1 MKTDKE
7 SIIAALK
14 LWFRKDDVFEI
25 RVLDATTSEWMRPH
39 MESGYFDYEH
49 IPDAA
54 EAIGKLRSYR
64 GAYAT
69 VNPVNPDLLARA
81 CNRLRGITREA
92 TTADTDILSR
102 RWLLIDCDPKR
113 VSGVSSSD
121 PEHEAAISMACKIR
135 AGLSASGWPDPILID
150 SGNGAQMMYRGF
162 VFGIGTR
169 RNLVQRCIAGIATA
183 GDDKVDVDL
192 TVFNPARIWRI
203 PGTMNCKGDDVKTR
217 PHRMAQIL
225 SVPEKFGIVTPEQME
240 TATSWK
246 SAATAEQTTSLPSGG
261 AQETSSLPSREV
273 SEFNLDDW
281 IARYCPEL
289 GAPQVWKDGRKWV
302 FPVCPFNDAH
312 RNRSAVLIQQSNGAI
327 AFRCHHNSCAGN
339 DWFKLR
345 ELREPGC
352 HDRKEQPLPDV
363 DISGILAQKPKE
375 QPPPAEPKPD
385 NREPA
390 LAPLPEKL
398 LDVPG
403 FIKEY
408 TEYTMRTGQ
417 YPNRI
422 LAFCSALAFLA
433 FLTGRKIT
441 DERNNRGNIYLV
453 ALANSG
459 TGKDHPRKVN
469 MNVAIQN
476 DLGACIAES
485 FGSGEGLE
493 DAMFLHPSMLFEID
507 EFDTVFNALKF
518 AKDGRG
524 ESIMEKLLRFYG
536 ASNGVYKMRKLSIRN
551 NDGKKTDD
559 DRKIVNPHLVILG
572 TAIPKFFYSA
582 LSERVLANGLIARCM
597 ILDAG
602 KRGHGRKPS
611 GESIP
616 DAITRAIEII
626 GKYGQSGNLTEINPA
641 PMLIPAA
648 PDADVLLSKLNE
660 KYDCIYDRHE
670 AEQRNEAVWARVS
683 EKVCK
688 LSMLYAV
695 SENPVK
701 PVITVPGIK
710 WAAAFVEHITDQ
722 MLFMVDAYSFENLFD
737 EKCRKA
743 VRYIREAGGRV
754 AHGVLLKRMHESK
767 EVFKQIIETL
777 EENGT
782 ISHELKGSGASMTR
796 FYLLR

>member
-7 SIIAALK
+7 SIVSALK
-14 LWFRKDDVFEI
+14 LWFREGDVFEI

-39 MESGYFDYEH
+39 MESGYFDHEH

-54 EAIGKLRSYR
+54 DAIGKLRSYR

-92 TTADTDILSR
+92 TTSDSDILSR
-102 RWLLIDCDPKR
+102 RWLLVDCDPKR

-121 PEHEAAISMACKIR
+121 SEHEAALSMACKIR
-135 AGLSASGWPDPILID
+135 DGLSASGWPDPIMQD
-150 SGNGAQMMYRGF
+150 SGNGAQMMYRIDLPPDDG
-162 VFGIGTR
+162 G
-169 RNLVQRCIAGIATA
+169 LVQRCIAGIATA
-183 GDDKVDVDL
+183 GDDQVDVDL

-203 PGTMNCKGDDVKTR
+203 PGTMNCKGDDVPTR

-225 SVPEKFGIVTPEQME
+225 SVPEKKGTVSITQME
-240 TATSWK
+240 KAAAWK
-246 SAATAEQTTSLPSGG
+246 NIQPTVTAETAIEP
-261 AQETSSLPSREV
+261 V
-273 SEFNLDDW
+273 NSEFDLDSW
-281 IARYCPEL
+281 IRQYCPEL
-289 GAPQVWKDGRKWV
+289 GEPQIWKDGRKWV
-302 FPVCPFNDAH
+302 FPVCPFNEAH
-312 RNRSAVLIQQSNGAI
+312 RNKSAVLIQQSNGAI
-327 AFRCHHNSCAGN
+327 AFRCHHNSCTGN
-339 DWFKLR
+339 DWHKLR
-345 ELREPGC
+345 ELRQPGC
-352 HDRKEQPLPDV
+352 YDLKEENLPDV
-363 DISGILAQKPKE
+363 DISCILNQKPRHTA
-375 QPPPAEPKPD
+375 PAETAEVPD
-385 NREPA
+385 KEHT
-390 LAPLPEKL
+390 LAPIPDRL
-398 LDVPG
+398 LAIPG
-403 FIKEY
+403 FINEY

-417 YPNRI
+417 YPNRV
-422 LAFCSALAFLA
+422 LAFCSALAFLS
-433 FLTGRKIT
+433 FLTGRKIK

-476 DLGACIAES
+476 NLGACIAES

-507 EFDTVFNALKF
+507 EFDTVFNSLKF
-518 AKDGRG
+518 ARDGRG

-551 NDGKKTDD
+551 NDGKKTND

-616 DAITRAIEII
+616 EAITRAIEII

-641 PMLIPAA
+641 PMLIPAL
-648 PDADVLLSKLNE
+648 PDADALLSKLNE

-670 AEQRNEAVWARVS
+670 AEQRNEAMAFWARVF

-701 PVITVPGIK
+701 PVITVPGVK

>member
-7 SIIAALK
+7 SIVSALK
-14 LWFRKDDVFEI
+14 LWFREGDVFEI
-25 RVLDATTSEWMRPH
+25 RVLDALSPEWMRPH

-54 EAIGKLRSYR
+54 EAIGKLRSFR

-102 RWLLIDCDPKR
+102 RWLLVDCDPKR

-121 PEHEAAISMACKIR
+121 SEHEAAISMACKIR
-135 AGLSASGWPDPILID
+135 SGLSASGWPDPILID
-150 SGNGAQMMYRGF
+150 SGNGAQMMYRIDLPVEDG
-162 VFGIGTR
+162 G
-169 RNLVQRCIAGIATA
+169 LVQRCIAGIATA

-240 TATSWK
+240 TAASWK
-246 SAATAEQTTSLPSGG
+246 NAAGTTSLPSGG
-261 AQETSSLPSREV
+261 AQETSSLPREV

-327 AFRCHHNSCAGN
+327 AFRCHHNSCTGN

-363 DISGILAQKPKE
+363 DISGILSQKPKA
-375 QPPPAEPKPD
+375 QPPPAEPKTD
-385 NREPA
+385 KEPM

-403 FIKEY
+403 FISDY
-408 TEYTMRTGQ
+408 ADYTMRTGQ

-469 MNVAIQN
+469 MNVAIRH

-507 EFDTVFNALKF
+507 EFDTVFNSLKF
-518 AKDGRG
+518 ARDGRG

-551 NDGKKTDD
+551 NEGKKTDD

-670 AEQRNEAVWARVS
+670 AEQRNEAMAFWARVF

-701 PVITVPGIK
+701 PVISVAGVK
-710 WAAAFVEHITDQ
+710 WAAAFVEHVTDQ

-743 VRYIREAGGRV
+743 VRYIRQAGGKMK
-754 AHGVLLKRMHESK
+754 HSQLLRNMHESK
-767 EVFKQIIETL
+767 EVFKQIMETL
-777 EENGT
+777 QENGT
-782 ISHELKGSGASMTR
+782 VTTDFIPTEGKTAKYYRLA
-796 FYLLR
+796 

>member
-150 SGNGAQMMYRGF
+150 SGNGAQMMYRVDLPVADGD
-162 VFGIGTR
+162 
-169 RNLVQRCIAGIATA
+169 LVQRCIAGIATA

-240 TATSWK
+240 VAASWK
-246 SAATAEQTTSLPSGG
+246 TVSNS
-261 AQETSSLPSREV
+261 ETVPCREV
-273 SEFNLDDW
+273 SDFDLDAW

-289 GAPQVWKDGRKWV
+289 GQPQVWKDGRKWG

-327 AFRCHHNSCAGN
+327 AFRCHHNSCTGN
-339 DWFKLR
+339 DWRKLR
-345 ELREPGC
+345 ELRDPGC
-352 HDRKEQPLPDV
+352 YERKEQPLPDV

-582 LSERVLANGLIARCM
+582 LSERVLPNGLIARCM

-670 AEQRNEAVWARVS
+670 AEQRNEAMAFWARVF

>member
-7 SIIAALK
+7 SIVSALK
-14 LWFRKDDVFEI
+14 LWFREGDVFEI

-54 EAIGKLRSYR
+54 EAISRLRSYR
-64 GAYAT
+64 GAYAM

-102 RWLLIDCDPKR
+102 RWLLVDCDPKR

-121 PEHEAAISMACKIR
+121 SEHEAAISMACKIR
-135 AGLSASGWPDPILID
+135 SGLSASGWPDPIMLD
-150 SGNGAQMMYRGF
+150 SGNGAQMMYRIDLPVEDG
-162 VFGIGTR
+162 G
-169 RNLVQRCIAGIATA
+169 LVQRCIAGIATA

-225 SVPEKFGIVTPEQME
+225 SVPEKTGIVTPEQME
-240 TATSWK
+240 VAASWK
-246 SAATAEQTTSLPSGG
+246 TVSNS
-261 AQETSSLPSREV
+261 ETVPCREV
-273 SEFNLDDW
+273 SDFDLDAW
-281 IARYCPEL
+281 IARFCPEL

-302 FPVCPFNDAH
+302 FPICPFNDAH

-327 AFRCHHNSCAGN
+327 AFRCHHNSCIGN
-339 DWFKLR
+339 DWRKLR
-345 ELREPGC
+345 ELRDPGC
-352 HDRKEQPLPDV
+352 YDRKEQPLPDV

-375 QPPPAEPKPD
+375 QPMPAAEPKPD
-385 NREPA
+385 NVPM

-403 FIKEY
+403 FITEY
-408 TEYTMRTGQ
+408 AEYTMRTGQ

-507 EFDTVFNALKF
+507 EFDTVFNSLKF

-551 NDGKKTDD
+551 NDGKKSDD

-660 KYDCIYDRHE
+660 KYDCIYDKHE
-670 AEQRNEAVWARVS
+670 AAQRNEAMAFWARVF

-701 PVITVPGIK
+701 PVITVPGVK
-710 WAAAFVEHITDQ
+710 WAAAFVEHVTDQ
-722 MLFMVDAYSFENLFD
+722 MLFMVDAYSFENTFD

-743 VRYIREAGGRV
+743 VRYIREARGRV

-782 ISHELKGSGASMTR
+782 ITHELKGSGASMTR

>member
-14 LWFRKDDVFEI
+14 LWFREGDVFEI

-54 EAIGKLRSYR
+54 EAIGKLRSFR

-102 RWLLIDCDPKR
+102 RWLLVDCDPKR

-150 SGNGAQMMYRGF
+150 SGNGAQMMYRIDLPVADGD
-162 VFGIGTR
+162 
-169 RNLVQRCIAGIATA
+169 LVQRCIAGIATA

-225 SVPEKFGIVTPEQME
+225 SAPEKFGIVTPEQME
-240 TATSWK
+240 TAASWK

-261 AQETSSLPSREV
+261 VQETSSLPREV

-281 IARYCPEL
+281 ILRYCPEL
-289 GAPQVWKDGRKWV
+289 GQPQVWKDGRKWV

-312 RNRSAVLIQQSNGAI
+312 RNRSAVLIQQANGAI
-327 AFRCHHNSCAGN
+327 AFRCHHNSCTGN

-345 ELREPGC
+345 ELRDPGC
-352 HDRKEQPLPDV
+352 YDRKEQPLPDV
-363 DISGILAQKPKE
+363 DISGILAQKPKA
-375 QPPPAEPKPD
+375 QSPPPEPKPD
-385 NREPA
+385 KEPM

-398 LDVPG
+398 LNVPG
-403 FIKEY
+403 FITEY
-408 TEYTMRTGQ
+408 AEYTMRTGQ

-469 MNVAIQN
+469 MNVAIQH

-507 EFDTVFNALKF
+507 EFDTVFNSLKF
-518 AKDGRG
+518 SRDGRG

-616 DAITRAIEII
+616 EAITRAIEVI

-648 PDADVLLSKLNE
+648 PEADVLLSKLNE

-670 AEQRNEAVWARVS
+670 AEQRNEAMAFWARIF

-701 PVITVPGIK
+701 PVISVAGVR

-722 MLFMVDAYSFENLFD
+722 MLFMVDAYSFENTFD

-743 VRYIREAGGRV
+743 VRYIREARGRV

-782 ISHELKGSGASMTR
+782 ITHELKGSGASMTR
-796 FYLLR
+796 FYFLR

>member
-7 SIIAALK
+7 SIVSALK
-14 LWFRKDDVFEI
+14 LWFREVDVFEI
-25 RVLDATTSEWMRPH
+25 RVLDALSPEWMRPH

-54 EAIGKLRSYR
+54 EAIGKLRSFR
-64 GAYAT
+64 GAYAM

-102 RWLLIDCDPKR
+102 RWLLVDCDPKR

-121 PEHEAAISMACKIR
+121 SEHEAAISMACKIR
-135 AGLSASGWPDPILID
+135 SGLSASGWPDPIMLD
-150 SGNGAQMMYRGF
+150 SGNGAQMMYRIDLPVEDG
-162 VFGIGTR
+162 G
-169 RNLVQRCIAGIATA
+169 LVQRCIAGIATA
-183 GDDKVDVDL
+183 GDDKADVDL

-225 SVPEKFGIVTPEQME
+225 SVPEKTGIVTPEQME
-240 TATSWK
+240 VAASWK
-246 SAATAEQTTSLPSGG
+246 TVSNSEIVPC
-261 AQETSSLPSREV
+261 REV
-273 SEFNLDDW
+273 SDFDLAAW

-289 GAPQVWKDGRKWV
+289 GVPQVWKDGRKWV

-327 AFRCHHNSCAGN
+327 AFRCHHNSCTGN
-339 DWFKLR
+339 DWRKLR
-345 ELREPGC
+345 ELRDPGC
-352 HDRKEQPLPDV
+352 YDRKEQPLPDV

-485 FGSGEGLE
+485 FGSGKGLE

-518 AKDGRG
+518 ARDGRG

-551 NDGKKTDD
+551 NEGKKTDD

-626 GKYGQSGNLTEINPA
+626 GKYGQSGNLTEINLA

-670 AEQRNEAVWARVS
+670 AEQRNKAMAFWARVF

-701 PVITVPGIK
+701 PVISVAGVR
-710 WAAAFVEHITDQ
+710 WAAAFVEHVTDQ
-722 MLFMVDAYSFENLFD
+722 MLFMVDAYSFENTFD

-743 VRYIREAGGRV
+743 VRYIREARGRV

-782 ISHELKGSGASMTR
+782 ITHELKGSGASMTR

>member
-7 SIIAALK
+7 SIVSALK
-14 LWFRKDDVFEI
+14 LWFREGDVFEI

-54 EAIGKLRSYR
+54 EAISRLRSYR

-81 CNRLRGITREA
+81 CNRLRGITGEA
-92 TTADTDILSR
+92 TTADTDIVVR

-121 PEHEAAISMACKIR
+121 SEHEAAISMACKIR
-135 AGLSASGWPDPILID
+135 SGLSASGWPDPILLD
-150 SGNGAQMMYRGF
+150 SGNGAQMMYRIDLP
-162 VFGIGTR
+162 VADDD
-169 RNLVQRCIAGIATA
+169 LVQRCIAGIATA
-183 GDDKVDVDL
+183 GDNKVDVDL

-240 TATSWK
+240 VAASWK
-246 SAATAEQTTSLPSGG
+246 TVSNS
-261 AQETSSLPSREV
+261 ETVPCREV
-273 SEFNLDDW
+273 SDFDLDAW

-289 GAPQVWKDGRKWV
+289 GQPQVWKDGRKWV

-327 AFRCHHNSCAGN
+327 AFRCHHNSCTGN
-339 DWFKLR
+339 DWRKLR
-345 ELREPGC
+345 ELRDPGC
-352 HDRKEQPLPDV
+352 YERKEQPLPDV

-670 AEQRNEAVWARVS
+670 AEQRNEAMAFWARVF

-701 PVITVPGIK
+701 PVISVAGVR
-710 WAAAFVEHITDQ
+710 WAAAFVEHVTDQ
-722 MLFMVDAYSFENLFD
+722 MLFMVDAYSFENTFD

-743 VRYIREAGGRV
+743 VRYIREARGRV

-782 ISHELKGSGASMTR
+782 ITHELKGSGASMTR

>member
-49 IPDAA
+49 ITDAA

-150 SGNGAQMMYRGF
+150 SGNGAQMMYRVDLPVADGD
-162 VFGIGTR
+162 
-169 RNLVQRCIAGIATA
+169 LVQRCIAGIATA

-240 TATSWK
+240 TAASWK

-261 AQETSSLPSREV
+261 AQETSSLPIREV

-327 AFRCHHNSCAGN
+327 AFRCHHNSCTGN

-363 DISGILAQKPKE
+363 DISGILAQKPKA
-375 QPPPAEPKPD
+375 QPPPAEPKTD
-385 NREPA
+385 KEPM

-403 FIKEY
+403 FISEY
-408 TEYTMRTGQ
+408 ADYTMRTGQ

-469 MNVAIQN
+469 MNVAIQH

-507 EFDTVFNALKF
+507 EFDIVFNALKF
-518 AKDGRG
+518 ARDGRG

-551 NDGKKTDD
+551 NEGKKTDD

-616 DAITRAIEII
+616 EAITRAIEII

-641 PMLIPAA
+641 PMLISAL
-648 PDADVLLSKLNE
+648 PDADALLSKLNE

-670 AEQRNEAVWARVS
+670 AEQRNEAMAFWARVF

-701 PVITVPGIK
+701 PVITVPGVK

-782 ISHELKGSGASMTR
+782 VTHEIKGTGAGMTR

>member
-7 SIIAALK
+7 SIVSALK
-14 LWFRKDDVFEI
+14 LWFREGDVFEI
-25 RVLDATTSEWMRPH
+25 RVLDALSPEWMRPH

-54 EAIGKLRSYR
+54 EAIGKLRSFW

-102 RWLLIDCDPKR
+102 RWLLVDCDPKR

-121 PEHEAAISMACKIR
+121 SEHEAAISMACKIR
-135 AGLSASGWPDPILID
+135 SGLSASGWPDPIMLD
-150 SGNGAQMMYRGF
+150 SGNGAQMMYRIDLPVEDG
-162 VFGIGTR
+162 G
-169 RNLVQRCIAGIATA
+169 LVQRCIAGIATA

-225 SVPEKFGIVTPEQME
+225 SVPEKTGIVTPEQME
-240 TATSWK
+240 VAASWK
-246 SAATAEQTTSLPSGG
+246 TVSNS
-261 AQETSSLPSREV
+261 ETVPCREV
-273 SEFNLDDW
+273 SDFDLDAW
-281 IARYCPEL
+281 IARVCPEL

-302 FPVCPFNDAH
+302 FPICPFNDAH

-327 AFRCHHNSCAGN
+327 AFRCHHNSCIGN
-339 DWFKLR
+339 DWRKLR
-345 ELREPGC
+345 ELRDPGC
-352 HDRKEQPLPDV
+352 YDRKEQPLPDV

-375 QPPPAEPKPD
+375 QPMPAAEPKPD
-385 NREPA
+385 NVPM

-403 FIKEY
+403 FITEY
-408 TEYTMRTGQ
+408 AEYTMRTGQ

-507 EFDTVFNALKF
+507 EFDTVFNSLKF

-551 NDGKKTDD
+551 NDGKKSDD

-660 KYDCIYDRHE
+660 KYDCIYDKHE
-670 AEQRNEAVWARVS
+670 AAQRNEAMAFWARVF

-701 PVITVPGIK
+701 PVITVPGVK
-710 WAAAFVEHITDQ
+710 WAAAFVEHVTDQ
-722 MLFMVDAYSFENLFD
+722 MLFMVDA
-737 EKCRKA
+737 
-743 VRYIREAGGRV
+743 
-754 AHGVLLKRMHESK
+754 
-767 EVFKQIIETL
+767 
-777 EENGT
+777 
-782 ISHELKGSGASMTR
+782 
-796 FYLLR
+796 

>member
-7 SIIAALK
+7 SIVSALK
-14 LWFRKDDVFEI
+14 LWFREGDVFEI

-54 EAIGKLRSYR
+54 EAISRLRSYR

-92 TTADTDILSR
+92 TTADTDIVVR

-121 PEHEAAISMACKIR
+121 PEHEAALSMACKIR

-150 SGNGAQMMYRGF
+150 SGNGAQMMYRIDLPVADGD
-162 VFGIGTR
+162 
-169 RNLVQRCIAGIATA
+169 LVQRCIAGIATA

-240 TATSWK
+240 VAASWK
-246 SAATAEQTTSLPSGG
+246 TVSNS
-261 AQETSSLPSREV
+261 ETVPCREV
-273 SEFNLDDW
+273 SDFDLDAW

-289 GAPQVWKDGRKWV
+289 GQPQVWKDGRKWV

-327 AFRCHHNSCAGN
+327 AFRCHHNSCTGN
-339 DWFKLR
+339 DWRKLR
-345 ELREPGC
+345 ELRDLGC
-352 HDRKEQPLPDV
+352 YERKEQPLPDV

-469 MNVAIQN
+469 MNVAIQH

-670 AEQRNEAVWARVS
+670 AEQRNEAMAFWARVF

-701 PVITVPGIK
+701 PVISVAGVR
-710 WAAAFVEHITDQ
+710 WAAAFVEHVTDQ
-722 MLFMVDAYSFENLFD
+722 MLFMVDAYSFENTFD

-743 VRYIREAGGRV
+743 VRYIREARGRV

>member
-14 LWFRKDDVFEI
+14 LWFREGDVFEI

-54 EAIGKLRSYR
+54 EAIGKLRSFR

-102 RWLLIDCDPKR
+102 RWLLVDCDPKR

-150 SGNGAQMMYRGF
+150 SGNGAQMMYRIDLPVADGD
-162 VFGIGTR
+162 
-169 RNLVQRCIAGIATA
+169 LVQRCIAGIATA

-225 SVPEKFGIVTPEQME
+225 SAPEKFGIVTPEQME
-240 TATSWK
+240 TAASWK

-261 AQETSSLPSREV
+261 VQETSSLPSREV
-273 SEFNLDDW
+273 SEFNLVDW

-289 GAPQVWKDGRKWV
+289 GQPQVWKDGRKWV

-327 AFRCHHNSCAGN
+327 AFRCHHNSCTGN
-339 DWFKLR
+339 DWRKLR
-345 ELREPGC
+345 ELRDPGC
-352 HDRKEQPLPDV
+352 YDRKEQPLPDV
-363 DISGILAQKPKE
+363 DISGILAQKPRE
-375 QPPPAEPKPD
+375 AQPPPAEEKQT
-385 NREPA
+385 REPM

-469 MNVAIQN
+469 MNVAIRH
-476 DLGACIAES
+476 DLGAWIAES

-493 DAMFLHPSMLFEID
+493 DAMFLHPSMLF
-507 EFDTVFNALKF
+507 
-518 AKDGRG
+518 
-524 ESIMEKLLRFYG
+524 
-536 ASNGVYKMRKLSIRN
+536 
-551 NDGKKTDD
+551 
-559 DRKIVNPHLVILG
+559 
-572 TAIPKFFYSA
+572 
-582 LSERVLANGLIARCM
+582 
-597 ILDAG
+597 
-602 KRGHGRKPS
+602 
-611 GESIP
+611 
-616 DAITRAIEII
+616 
-626 GKYGQSGNLTEINPA
+626 
-641 PMLIPAA
+641 
-648 PDADVLLSKLNE
+648 
-660 KYDCIYDRHE
+660 
-670 AEQRNEAVWARVS
+670 
-683 EKVCK
+683 
-688 LSMLYAV
+688 
-695 SENPVK
+695 
-701 PVITVPGIK
+701 
-710 WAAAFVEHITDQ
+710 
-722 MLFMVDAYSFENLFD
+722 
-737 EKCRKA
+737 
-743 VRYIREAGGRV
+743 
-754 AHGVLLKRMHESK
+754 
-767 EVFKQIIETL
+767 
-777 EENGT
+777 
-782 ISHELKGSGASMTR
+782 
-796 FYLLR
+796 

>member
-7 SIIAALK
+7 SIVSALK
-14 LWFRKDDVFEI
+14 LWFREGDVFEI
-25 RVLDATTSEWMRPH
+25 RVLDAVSPEWMRPH

-54 EAIGKLRSYR
+54 EAISRLRSFR

-102 RWLLIDCDPKR
+102 RWLLVDCDPKR

-121 PEHEAAISMACKIR
+121 SEHEAAISMACKIR
-135 AGLSASGWPDPILID
+135 SGLSASGWPDPILLD
-150 SGNGAQMMYRGF
+150 SGNGAQMMYRIDLPVEDG
-162 VFGIGTR
+162 G
-169 RNLVQRCIAGIATA
+169 LVQRCIAGIATA

-240 TATSWK
+240 IAASWK
-246 SAATAEQTTSLPSGG
+246 SAATAEQTTSLPNGCV
-261 AQETSSLPSREV
+261 QTTTSLPREV
-273 SEFNLDDW
+273 SDFDLDAW
-281 IARYCPEL
+281 IARFCPEL
-289 GAPQVWKDGRKWV
+289 GQPQVWKDGRKWV

-327 AFRCHHNSCAGN
+327 AFRCHHNSCTGN
-339 DWFKLR
+339 DWHKLR
-345 ELREPGC
+345 ELRDPGC
-352 HDRKEQPLPDV
+352 YDRKEQPLPDV

-385 NREPA
+385 KEPM

-507 EFDTVFNALKF
+507 EFDTVFNSLKF
-518 AKDGRG
+518 ARDGRG

-551 NDGKKTDD
+551 NEGKKTDD

-648 PDADVLLSKLNE
+648 PEADVLLSKLNE

-670 AEQRNEAVWARVS
+670 AEQRNEAMAFWARVF

-695 SENPVK
+695 SENPVN
-701 PVITVPGIK
+701 PVISVPGVK

-743 VRYIREAGGRV
+743 VRYIREARGRV

-782 ISHELKGSGASMTR
+782 ITHELKGSGASMTR

>member
-7 SIIAALK
+7 SIVTTLN
-14 LWFRKDDVFEI
+14 LWFRKDDVFEV
-25 RVLDATTSEWMRPH
+25 RVLDAVTSEWMRPH

-54 EAIGKLRSYR
+54 EAISRLRSYR

-121 PEHEAAISMACKIR
+121 PEHEAALSMACKIR
-135 AGLSASGWPDPILID
+135 SGLAASGWPDPILID
-150 SGNGAQMMYRGF
+150 SGNGAQMMYRIDLPVADGD
-162 VFGIGTR
+162 
-169 RNLVQRCIAGIATA
+169 LVQHCIAGIATA

-192 TVFNPARIWRI
+192 TVFNPARIWRL
-203 PGTMNCKGDDVKTR
+203 PGTMNCKGDDVPSR
-217 PHRMAQIL
+217 PHRMARIL
-225 SVPEKFGIVTPEQME
+225 SVPEKFRIVTPSQME
-240 TATSWK
+240 IAASWK
-246 SAATAEQTTSLPSGG
+246 DAAETTSLPNGSE
-261 AQETSSLPSREV
+261 QTTTSLPREI

-281 IARYCPEL
+281 ILRHCPEL
-289 GAPQVWKDGRKWV
+289 GQPQVWKDGRKWV

-312 RNRSAVLIQQSNGAI
+312 RNRSAVLIQQANGAI

-339 DWFKLR
+339 DWHKLR

-352 HDRKEQPLPDV
+352 HNRKEQPLPDV
-363 DISGILAQKPKE
+363 DISGILKQKPKV
-375 QPPPAEPKPD
+375 QPSLVEPKTD
-385 NREPA
+385 KEPM

-398 LDVPG
+398 LAVPG
-403 FIKEY
+403 FITEY
-408 TEYTMRTGQ
+408 ADYTMRTGQ

-469 MNVAIQN
+469 MNVAIQH

-507 EFDTVFNALKF
+507 EFDTVFNSLKF
-518 AKDGRG
+518 SRDGRG

-551 NDGKKTDD
+551 NDGTKTDD

-616 DAITRAIEII
+616 EAISRTIEII

-648 PDADVLLSKLNE
+648 PEADVLLSKLNE

-670 AEQRNEAVWARVS
+670 AEQRNEAMAFWARVF

-701 PVITVPGIK
+701 PVITVPGVK

-722 MLFMVDAYSFENLFD
+722 MLFMVDSYSFENQFD

-743 VRYIREAGGRV
+743 VRYIREARGRV

-782 ISHELKGSGASMTR
+782 ITHEIKGTGASMTR

>member
-1 MKTDKE
+1 MKSDKE
-7 SIIAALK
+7 SIISALK
-14 LWFRKDDVFEI
+14 LWFRKGDVFEI
-25 RVLDATTSEWMRPH
+25 RVLDAVSTGWMRPH

-54 EAIGKLRSYR
+54 DAICRLRAYR

-92 TTADTDILSR
+92 TTSDSDILAR

-121 PEHEAAISMACKIR
+121 AEHEAAITMACKIR
-135 AGLSASGWPDPILID
+135 AGLAASGWPDPILLD
-150 SGNGAQMMYRGF
+150 SGNGAQMMYRIDLPVADGD
-162 VFGIGTR
+162 
-169 RNLVQRCIAGIATA
+169 LVQRCIAGIATA

-203 PGTMNCKGDDVKTR
+203 PGTMNCKGDDVPSR
-217 PHRMAQIL
+217 PHRMARVL
-225 SVPEKFGIVTPEQME
+225 SVPEKRGVVTPEQME
-240 TATSWK
+240 IAASWK
-246 SAATAEQTTSLPSGG
+246 DAPPAAETTSLPSDGVQ
-261 AQETSSLPSREV
+261 ATTSLPREV
-273 SEFNLDDW
+273 SEFDLDAW
-281 IARYCPEL
+281 IARFCPEL
-289 GAPQVWKDGRKWV
+289 GEPQVWKDGRKWV

-312 RNRSAVLIQQSNGAI
+312 RNRSAVLIQHSNGAI
-327 AFRCHHNSCAGN
+327 AFRCHHNSCTGN
-339 DWFKLR
+339 DWRKLR
-345 ELREPGC
+345 ELRDPGC
-352 HDRKEQPLPDV
+352 YERRESTLPDV
-363 DISGILAQKPKE
+363 DISGILVQKPKTE
-375 QPPPAEPKPD
+375 TPPVEEKIE
-385 NREPA
+385 REPVF
-390 LAPLPEKL
+390 APLPEKL

-403 FIKEY
+403 FVTEY
-408 TEYTMRTGQ
+408 VEYTMRTGQ

-422 LAFCSALAFLA
+422 LSFCSALAFLA
-433 FLTGRKIT
+433 FLTGRKIM
-441 DERNNRGNIYLV
+441 DERNNRSNIYLV

-476 DLGACIAES
+476 DLGACIAEA

-518 AKDGRG
+518 ARDGRG

-551 NDGKKTDD
+551 GDGKKTDD
-559 DRKIVNPHLVILG
+559 DRKIVNPNLVILG

-616 DAITRAIEII
+616 EAITRAIEVIS
-626 GKYGQSGNLTEINPA
+626 KYGQSGNLTEINPE
-641 PMLIPAA
+641 PMLIPASPEA
-648 PDADVLLSKLNE
+648 DALLTKLNE

-670 AEQRNEAVWARVS
+670 AAQRNEAMAFWARVF

-695 SENPVK
+695 SENPVN
-701 PVITVPGIK
+701 PVVSVAGVK
-710 WAAAFVEHITDQ
+710 WAAAFVEHITEQ
-722 MLFMVDAYSFENLFD
+722 MLLMVDAYSFENMFD

-782 ISHELKGSGASMTR
+782 ISHEMKGSGVSMTR
-796 FYLLR
+796 FYFLR

>member
-49 IPDAA
+49 ITDAA

-150 SGNGAQMMYRGF
+150 SGNGAQMMYRVDLPVADGD
-162 VFGIGTR
+162 
-169 RNLVQRCIAGIATA
+169 LVQRCIAGIATA

-240 TATSWK
+240 TAASWK

-312 RNRSAVLIQQSNGAI
+312 RNRSAVLIQHANGAI
-327 AFRCHHNSCAGN
+327 AFRCHHNSCTGN
-339 DWFKLR
+339 DWRKLR
-345 ELREPGC
+345 ELRDPGC
-352 HDRKEQPLPDV
+352 YDRKEQPLPDV
-363 DISGILAQKPKE
+363 DISGILAQKPRAA
-375 QPPPAEPKPD
+375 QPPPAEEKPD
-385 NREPA
+385 KEPM

-469 MNVAIQN
+469 MNVAIQH

-518 AKDGRG
+518 ARDGRG

-611 GESIP
+611 GETIP

-626 GKYGQSGNLTEINPA
+626 GKYGQSGNLTEINPT

-648 PDADVLLSKLNE
+648 PEADVLLSKLNE
-660 KYDCIYDRHE
+660 KYDCIYDKHE
-670 AEQRNEAVWARVS
+670 AEQHNEAMAFWARVF

-695 SENPVK
+695 SENPVN
-701 PVITVPGIK
+701 PVITVPGVK

-754 AHGVLLKRMHESK
+754 AHGVLLKRMHKSK

-782 ISHELKGSGASMTR
+782 VTHEIKGTGAGMTR

>member
-7 SIIAALK
+7 SIVSALK
-14 LWFRKDDVFEI
+14 LWFREGDVFEI

-54 EAIGKLRSYR
+54 EAISRLRSYR

-92 TTADTDILSR
+92 TTADTDIVVR

-121 PEHEAAISMACKIR
+121 PEHEAALSMACKIR

-150 SGNGAQMMYRGF
+150 SGNGAQMMYRIDLPVADGD
-162 VFGIGTR
+162 
-169 RNLVQRCIAGIATA
+169 LVQRCIAGIATA

-240 TATSWK
+240 VAASWK
-246 SAATAEQTTSLPSGG
+246 TVSNS
-261 AQETSSLPSREV
+261 ETVPCREV
-273 SEFNLDDW
+273 SDFDLDAW

-289 GAPQVWKDGRKWV
+289 GQPQVWKDGRKWV

-327 AFRCHHNSCAGN
+327 AFRCHHNSCTGN
-339 DWFKLR
+339 DWRKLR
-345 ELREPGC
+345 ELRDPGC
-352 HDRKEQPLPDV
+352 YERKEQPLPDV
-363 DISGILAQKPKE
+363 DIFGILAQKPKE

-670 AEQRNEAVWARVS
+670 AEQRNEAMAFWARVF

-701 PVITVPGIK
+701 PVISVAGVR
-710 WAAAFVEHITDQ
+710 WAAAFVEHVTDQ
-722 MLFMVDAYSFENLFD
+722 MLFMVDAYSFENTFD

-743 VRYIREAGGRV
+743 VRYIREARGRV

-782 ISHELKGSGASMTR
+782 ITHELKGSGASMTR

>member
-7 SIIAALK
+7 SIVSALR
-14 LWFRKDDVFEI
+14 LWFQTDDVFEI

-69 VNPVNPDLLARA
+69 VNPVNPDLLGRA
-81 CNRLRGITREA
+81 CNRLRGITGEA
-92 TTADTDILSR
+92 TTSDSDILSR
-102 RWLLIDCDPKR
+102 RWLLVDCDPKR

-121 PEHEAAISMACKIR
+121 AEHEAAISMACKIR
-135 AGLSASGWPDPILID
+135 SGLVASGWPDPILID
-150 SGNGAQMMYRGF
+150 SGNGAQMMYRIDLP
-162 VFGIGTR
+162 VADDD
-169 RNLVQRCIAGIATA
+169 LVQRCIAGIATA
-183 GDDKVDVDL
+183 GDNKVDVDL

-217 PHRMAQIL
+217 PHRMAQVL
-225 SVPEKFGIVTPEQME
+225 FAPEKFGIVTPEQME
-240 TATSWK
+240 TAASWK
-246 SAATAEQTTSLPSGG
+246 NTAPVV
-261 AQETSSLPSREV
+261 AETSSLPREV
-273 SEFNLDDW
+273 SEFDLDGW
-281 IARYCPEL
+281 IAKFCPEL
-289 GAPQVWKDGRKWV
+289 GKPQVWKDGRKWV

-327 AFRCHHNSCAGN
+327 AFRCHHNSCTSN
-339 DWFKLR
+339 DWHKLR
-345 ELREPGC
+345 ELRDPGC
-352 HDRKEQPLPDV
+352 YDRRETTLPDV
-363 DISGILAQKPKE
+363 DISGILAQKPKA
-375 QPPPAEPKPD
+375 QSPPPEPKPD
-385 NREPA
+385 KEPM

-398 LDVPG
+398 LNVPG
-403 FIKEY
+403 FITEY
-408 TEYTMRTGQ
+408 ADYTMRTGQ

-469 MNVAIQN
+469 MNVAIRH

-507 EFDTVFNALKF
+507 EFDTVFNSLKF

-626 GKYGQSGNLTEINPA
+626 GKYGQSGNLTEINPT
-641 PMLIPAA
+641 PMLIPAL
-648 PDADVLLSKLNE
+648 PDADA
-660 KYDCIYDRHE
+660 CC
-670 AEQRNEAVWARVS
+670 RNSTR
-683 EKVCK
+683 
-688 LSMLYAV
+688 
-695 SENPVK
+695 N
-701 PVITVPGIK
+701 T
-710 WAAAFVEHITDQ
+710 T
-722 MLFMVDAYSFENLFD
+722 
-737 EKCRKA
+737 
-743 VRYIREAGGRV
+743 
-754 AHGVLLKRMHESK
+754 
-767 EVFKQIIETL
+767 
-777 EENGT
+777 
-782 ISHELKGSGASMTR
+782 ASMTGTKPNSATR
-796 FYLLR
+796 RWRSGPASSRRCASSPCSTPSPKTRSSPSSPSPASNGRPPSWSTSPTRCCLWWTHTPSRTSSMRSAARPCATSAKPEDGSRTAFCSNGCTNPRRCSSRSSRRWRRTEPSRTSSRGAAPA

>member
-7 SIIAALK
+7 SIVSALK
-14 LWFRKDDVFEI
+14 LWFREGDVFEI

-54 EAIGKLRSYR
+54 EAISRLRSYR

-81 CNRLRGITREA
+81 CNRLRCITREA

-102 RWLLIDCDPKR
+102 RWLLVDCDPKR

-121 PEHEAAISMACKIR
+121 SEHEAAISMACKIR
-135 AGLSASGWPDPILID
+135 SGLSASGWPDPIMLD
-150 SGNGAQMMYRGF
+150 SGNGAQMMYRIDLPVEDG
-162 VFGIGTR
+162 G
-169 RNLVQRCIAGIATA
+169 LVQRCIAGIATA

-240 TATSWK
+240 VAASWK
-246 SAATAEQTTSLPSGG
+246 TVSNSEIVPC
-261 AQETSSLPSREV
+261 REV
-273 SEFNLDDW
+273 SDFDLAAW

-289 GAPQVWKDGRKWV
+289 GVPQVWKDGRKWV

-327 AFRCHHNSCAGN
+327 AFRCHHNSCTGN
-339 DWFKLR
+339 DWRKLR
-345 ELREPGC
+345 ELRDPGC
-352 HDRKEQPLPDV
+352 YDRRETTLPDV
-363 DISGILAQKPKE
+363 DISGILAQKPKA
-375 QPPPAEPKPD
+375 QSPPPEPKPD
-385 NREPA
+385 KEPM

-398 LDVPG
+398 LNVPG
-403 FIKEY
+403 FITEY
-408 TEYTMRTGQ
+408 ADYTMRTGQ

-469 MNVAIQN
+469 MNVAIRH

-648 PDADVLLSKLNE
+648 PEADVLLSKLNE
-660 KYDCIYDRHE
+660 KYDCIYDKHE
-670 AEQRNEAVWARVS
+670 AEQRNEAMAFWARVF

-701 PVITVPGIK
+701 PVISVAGVR
-710 WAAAFVEHITDQ
+710 WAAAFVEHVTDQ
-722 MLFMVDAYSFENLFD
+722 MLFMVDAYSFENTFD

-743 VRYIREAGGRV
+743 VRYIREARGRV

-782 ISHELKGSGASMTR
+782 ITHELKGSGVSMTR

>member
-7 SIIAALK
+7 SIVSALK

-54 EAIGKLRSYR
+54 EAISRLRSYR

-92 TTADTDILSR
+92 TTADTDIMVR

-121 PEHEAAISMACKIR
+121 SEHEAAISMACKIR
-135 AGLSASGWPDPILID
+135 SGLSASGWPDPILLD
-150 SGNGAQMMYRGF
+150 SGNGAQMMYRIDLP
-162 VFGIGTR
+162 VADDD
-169 RNLVQRCIAGIATA
+169 LVQRCIAGIATA

-217 PHRMAQIL
+217 PHRMAQVL

-240 TATSWK
+240 TAASWK
-246 SAATAEQTTSLPSGG
+246 NTAPVVE
-261 AQETSSLPSREV
+261 ETSSLPREV
-273 SEFNLDDW
+273 SEFDLDGW
-281 IARYCPEL
+281 IAKFCPEL
-289 GAPQVWKDGRKWV
+289 GQPQVWKDGRKWI

-327 AFRCHHNSCAGN
+327 AFRCHHNSCTGN
-339 DWFKLR
+339 DWHKLR
-345 ELREPGC
+345 ELRDPGC
-352 HDRKEQPLPDV
+352 YDRRETTLPDV

-375 QPPPAEPKPD
+375 QPMPAAETKSDKEPM
-385 NREPA
+385 

-403 FIKEY
+403 FISEY
-408 TEYTMRTGQ
+408 ADYTMRTGQ

-469 MNVAIQN
+469 MNVAIQH

-507 EFDTVFNALKF
+507 EFDTVFNSLKF

-551 NDGKKTDD
+551 NEGKKTDD

-582 LSERVLANGLIARCM
+582 LFERVLANGLIARCM

-626 GKYGQSGNLTEINPA
+626 GKYGQSGNLTASKPRTGPPSIQEDITSLTA
-641 PMLIPAA
+641 GRGMKSTGFLRIPFT
-648 PDADVLLSKLNE
+648 LGKSSIMMNSTRE
-660 KYDCIYDRHE
+660 SMSR
-670 AEQRNEAVWARVS
+670 
-683 EKVCK
+683 
-688 LSMLYAV
+688 LSMRNSGKKSRINLA
-695 SENPVK
+695 
-701 PVITVPGIK
+701 
-710 WAAAFVEHITDQ
+710 
-722 MLFMVDAYSFENLFD
+722 DA
-737 EKCRKA
+737 
-743 VRYIREAGGRV
+743 G
-754 AHGVLLKRMHESK
+754 
-767 EVFKQIIETL
+767 
-777 EENGT
+777 
-782 ISHELKGSGASMTR
+782 
-796 FYLLR
+796 